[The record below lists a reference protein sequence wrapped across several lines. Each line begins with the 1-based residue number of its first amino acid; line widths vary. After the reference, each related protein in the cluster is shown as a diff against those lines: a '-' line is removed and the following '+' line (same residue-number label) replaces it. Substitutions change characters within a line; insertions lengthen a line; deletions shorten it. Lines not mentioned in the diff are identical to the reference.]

1 MEEPVIRLARE
12 QTAVIGYGSLLSIA
26 SISKT
31 LGRDYDGPFLPCHVD
46 GWRRSWDVSMPNEA
60 FYYVDG
66 DDRVY
71 PRRIVYLN
79 VRAVPGAQLNAM
91 LFVVDAQELQA
102 MHGREWIYD
111 PVVVTPALRGARIV
125 GGDAI
130 MYVARDE
137 HIVHNVSDRRDAALR
152 ASYLGILKKAL
163 DLASPGFREEYER
176 TTDAVPDE
184 LVIEDALDPDRAS
197 PWAGTTHRPERH
209 IES

>member
-1 MEEPVIRLARE
+1 MNEPLIRLARG
-12 QTAVIGYGSLLSIA
+12 QTAVIGYGSLLSAA

-31 LGRDYDGPFLPCHVD
+31 LGWDYDGPFVPCHVE

-66 DDRVY
+66 DARVY
-71 PRRIVYLN
+71 PRKIVYLN
-79 VRAVPGAQLNAM
+79 VRAVPGACLNVM
-91 LFVVDAQELQA
+91 LFIVDEHELQA

-111 PVVVTPALRGARIV
+111 PVVVTPAVRDVRIE

-137 HIVHNVSDRRDAALR
+137 HIVHDVSNRREAALR
-152 ASYLGILKKAL
+152 TSYLGILKSAL
-163 DLASPGFREEYER
+163 DLAPPAFREEYGR
-176 TTDAVPDE
+176 TTDAVPE
-184 LVIEDALDPDRAS
+184 GLVIDDALDPDRPS